1 MKKWF
6 AVIGDPIAHSKSPS
20 MHNAWFDDMNIDAA
34 YIPLHV
40 KGEAL
45 EMAVASLKT
54 LGASGWNVTIPHKQ
68 TILPFLDELDSLAEK
83 MGAVNTVLRL
93 PDGRLKGYN
102 TDGAGFV
109 HSLEEV
115 IGTDKKDQEVLL
127 IGAGGAARGIAFAL
141 QQYGYHKITI
151 TNRTVAKAGEII
163 AELGEGVAV
172 STRDA
177 EDSLNKFGIVIQST
191 SAGLANSEFKMPL
204 SLEKLR
210 EGAIAADIVYN
221 PLMTPFLISA
231 QQKGAEAVNGLGM
244 FVHQGAIAFNYWL
257 GQYPNT
263 NNMIKRL
270 TDDLNQL
277 V

>member
-6 AVIGDPIAHSKSPS
+6 AVIGDPIAHSKSPN
-20 MHNAWFDDMNIDAA
+20 MHSAWFEELNIDAA

-40 KGEAL
+40 TNESL
-45 EMAVASLKT
+45 ESAVASLRT

-68 TILPFLDELDSLAEK
+68 TIMPFLDELDSLAEK
-83 MGAVNTVLRL
+83 MGAVNTVVSL

-109 HSLEEV
+109 HSLEEA
-115 IGTDKKDQEVLL
+115 IGKHKKEQDILL

-141 QQYGYHKITI
+141 QEYGYHNLAI
-151 TNRTVAKAGEII
+151 TNRTVEKAEEII
-163 AELGEGVAV
+163 RELGEGQAL
-172 STRDA
+172 SIDEA
-177 EDSLNKFGIVIQST
+177 EQSLDKFGIIIQST
-191 SAGLANSEFKMPL
+191 SAGLANSDFKLPL
-204 SLEKLR
+204 ALDKLQ

-221 PLMTPFLISA
+221 PLMTPFLLEA
-231 QQKGAEAVNGLGM
+231 QKKNAQIVNGLGM
-244 FVHQGAIAFNYWL
+244 FVHQGAISFNYWL

-270 TDDLNQL
+270 TAELNQL
-277 V
+277 I